1 VGLKGCRVREILK
14 KYKKLRNQLF
24 EEIRFLFYGNLG
36 VNLSYGG

>member
-1 VGLKGCRVREILK
+1 VGLKGCGVREILR

-24 EEIRFLFYGNLG
+24 EEIRFLFDGNFG